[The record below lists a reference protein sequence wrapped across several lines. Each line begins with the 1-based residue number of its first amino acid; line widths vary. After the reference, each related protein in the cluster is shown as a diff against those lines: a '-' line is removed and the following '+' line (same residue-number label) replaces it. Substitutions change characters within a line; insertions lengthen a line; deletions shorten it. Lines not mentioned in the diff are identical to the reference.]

1 MEVRFNHLEALHWL
15 WLVAA
20 LGVVIAVGFALRR
33 RDLRRFA
40 SEAVLTRLL
49 PATSMG
55 RKYMG
60 AALMVLALVALVAA
74 LIDPR
79 WGVTYRQVQQRGID
93 LVVILDVS
101 RSMLAE
107 DARPNRLQR
116 AKQYIG
122 DLVDQL
128 GGDRV
133 ALVTAAGNA
142 ELKCPLTV
150 DHGAFRLALA
160 TATPEA
166 APRGGSLL
174 GDALRKASE
183 VFTDDVPDHK
193 AVIIFTDGEDHGSY
207 PVEAAQRLHETLSIP
222 VFTVGIGDSD
232 EGARIPVT
240 VDGQRVYLTYDGQEV
255 WSKMNA
261 SALREIALAT
271 GGAYVPLGTG
281 SADIGRI
288 YAERI
293 DPLARRE
300 FDATTVKRHNPQ
312 YQWFAGF
319 ALLLL
324 VAESLTGDRKTS
336 PRTEA
341 RT

>member
-40 SEAVLTRLL
+40 SEAVLARLL
-49 PATSMG
+49 PATSVG
-55 RKYMG
+55 RKYTG
-60 AALMVLALVALVAA
+60 AALVLLALVALVAA

-116 AKQYIG
+116 AKQ
-122 DLVDQL
+122 
-128 GGDRV
+128 
-133 ALVTAAGNA
+133 
-142 ELKCPLTV
+142 CPLTV

-160 TATPEA
+160 TATPQA

-255 WSKMNA
+255 WTKMNA
-261 SALREIALAT
+261 SALREIALTT

-336 PRTEA
+336 SRTGA